1 MIHYKKLIGKKLYLS
16 PMSMDDVEKYTEWLN
31 NFDISIFL
39 LTSTQIISPEGE
51 KKFIE
56 ESIKNNSVVFDI
68 VDMETDK
75 LIGNCG
81 LMDIDHINRKAG
93 FGIFIGD
100 KTYQNKGYGT
110 EAIRLILDYA
120 FNLLNLHNI
129 WLFVYSFNKRA
140 IKCYEKVGF
149 KLAGRRRESK
159 LVSGKYYDEIYMD
172 ILDSEFE
179 SPYIKQK
186 MIEIEG

>member
-31 NFDISIFL
+31 NLDISIFL
-39 LTSTQIISPEGE
+39 LTSTQIISAEGE

-129 WLFVYSFNKRA
+129 WLFVYSFNKKA

-159 LVSGKYYDEIYMD
+159 LVNGKYYDEIYMD